1 MQGLDKGIKMGK
13 DWMKQLQKHEDAV
26 INRVDPHSKVIR
38 TSSPSVDYCFGKNHG
53 LPQGYSVVI
62 SGHPKG
68 GKSVLSYA
76 MVGQLHKDDPE
87 AYAIKIDTEWRESGQ
102 LPDNTNM
109 YGIDMNRYQAYSTN
123 VPSKIFNFITND
135 VNTMCQDGMPLKLII
150 IDSLTNIGG
159 RRSLD
164 ANDIDQNQIGDEA
177 KTHGDGIKLILPVL
191 KKHGISIIY
200 TTHVQAEM
208 DPLEIRRGNK
218 IRMSFP
224 FKARHLIDYFT
235 FIEANRNKEGKTDL
249 GGNEFKSETI
259 SDAMGNAEQMAH
271 KIRFKMLDSSLG
283 PKGRVGEFTFHYDKG
298 IINTFEEAFL
308 LGVNTGVLQRPN
320 NLTYAFGSDKWV
332 GKPAILE
339 ALKNSPELCDKIVQE
354 VFRQDN
360 NKSEDNTEITSESN
374 E

>member
-1 MQGLDKGIKMGK
+1 MATKN
-13 DWMKQLQKHEDAV
+13 WMAQLQKHEDA
-26 INRVDPHSKVIR
+26 IIKRTDPHSKVIR
-38 TSSPSVDYCFGKNHG
+38 TPSPSINYCFGKGHG
-53 LPQGYSVVI
+53 LPQGYSMVI

-76 MVGQLHKDDPE
+76 MVGQLHADDPE
-87 AYAIKIDTEWRESGQ
+87 AYALKIDTEYREIGQ

-123 VPSKIFNFITND
+123 VPSKIFNYITGD
-135 VNTMCQDGMPLKLII
+135 VNAMCQDGFPLRLII

-191 KKHGISIIY
+191 KKHNISIIY
-200 TTHVQAEM
+200 TTHIQTEL

-218 IRMSFP
+218 LRMSFP
-224 FKARHLIDYFT
+224 FKARHLVDYFT

-271 KIRFKMLDSSLG
+271 KIRLKMLDSSLG
-283 PKGRVGEFTFHYDKG
+283 PKGRVGEFTFDYDKG

-308 LGVNTGVLQRPN
+308 LGINTGVIERPN
-320 NLTYAFGSDKWV
+320 NLTYVFGNNKWT
-332 GKPAILE
+332 GKPATLE
-339 ALKNSPELCDKIVQE
+339 ALEGSPELCDAIVKE
-354 VFRQDN
+354 VFKRDS
-360 NKSEDNTEITSESN
+360 NKSEDNVEFTSEN
-374 E
+374 VE